1 MITYEQLERKPSS
14 EESKKRIKRLY
25 STTGLR
31 YKWNKL
37 YEPKCCICGWCD
49 GKGLNMGN
57 ELHHIVPVNKG
68 GTNTMSNVVLL
79 CPNHHHQADKR
90 IISTEIL
97 FMNRGNYKR
106 HIKTKAQELQIFYKA
121 FEDIKL

>member
-79 CPNHHHQADKR
+79 CP
-90 IISTEIL
+90 TEIL